1 MSDIATLLK
10 SEITRLSKKVIR
22 QHLDPLKSASTTQK
36 RQIAALKKQL
46 AELEREVSKLRRKTP
61 QAVKPESGDDGGA
74 NIRFVAKG
82 FRSLR
87 SRLGLSAEELAQLLG
102 VSGQTVYNW
111 EHERAKPRASQ
122 LAAIAALRGIGKKQ
136 ARARLESLSAEAEA
150 QA

>member
-1 MSDIATLLK
+1 MSDIAALLK
-10 SEITRLSKKVIR
+10 GEITRLSKKVVR
-22 QHLDPLKSASTTQK
+22 QHLEPLKSATTTQK
-36 RQIAALKKQL
+36 RQISTLKKQV
-46 AELEREVSKLRRKTP
+46 ADLEREVSKLRRGTP
-61 QAVKPESGDDGGA
+61 AAARPESAEEGA

-122 LAAIAALRGIGKKQ
+122 LASIAALRGIGKKE
-136 ARARLESLSAEAEA
+136 ARARLETLNEEA

>member
-1 MSDIATLLK
+1 MSDIAALLK
-10 SEITRLSKKVIR
+10 GEITRLSKKVMR
-22 QHLDPLKSASTTQK
+22 QHFEPLKSATTAHK
-36 RQIAALKKQL
+36 RQISALKKQV
-46 AELEREVSKLRRKTP
+46 AALEREVSKLRRGAP
-61 QAVKPESGDDGGA
+61 AAARAESAEEGA

-87 SRLGLSAEELAQLLG
+87 SRLGLSAEELALLLG

-122 LAAIAALRGIGKKQ
+122 LASIAALRGIGKKE
-136 ARARLESLSAEAEA
+136 ARARLETLNEEA